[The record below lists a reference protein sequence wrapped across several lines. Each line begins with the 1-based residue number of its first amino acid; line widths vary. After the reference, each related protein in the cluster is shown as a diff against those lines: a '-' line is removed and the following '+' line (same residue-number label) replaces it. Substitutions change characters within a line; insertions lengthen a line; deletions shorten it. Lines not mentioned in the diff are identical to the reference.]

1 MSNSVNF
8 ALGLLLV
15 FGLAV
20 SIFVLVVA
28 KAISEAEHEAK
39 PSDPIAPPTAKSE
52 KRKPAQA

>member
-20 SIFVLVVA
+20 SIFVLVAA
-28 KAISEAEHEAK
+28 KAISEGERDSN
-39 PSDPIAPPTAKSE
+39 PSDLIAPPTAKSE

>member
-1 MSNSVNF
+1 MSTSQF

-20 SIFVLVVA
+20 SIFVQVVA
-28 KAISEAEHEAK
+28 RAIGGETEQDAN
-39 PSDPIAPPTAKSE
+39 PSDLIAPPTAKSE